1 MKYDFRIKIIAVLYV
16 LAVVILVGRS
26 YQTNSKALS
35 IIKEQFS
42 LQQLYVA
49 KHVAE
54 SIEEE
59 FASFVG
65 GLSLIDEVFDVSSDT
80 SMKSFRN
87 SITKLFNV
95 FKCSCVDD
103 LAFIDDK
110 GKLRVSVLKPH
121 MEGADYSSWAY
132 FLKAQDAKQNDIIF
146 EHQKGTGVLAG
157 QNAHFIIKPLRSQN
171 GEFYGMV
178 YYKILF
184 NKMVDSFIPYDLSGS
199 KACIINK
206 EGNVLSE
213 SSSIAFAATDKE
225 KKSDIDFNSLMPEL
239 NPRTAYTGDYISKSG
254 DAYTIVSVPVKI
266 TGQTFLMV
274 IITPEQVF
282 RKLLIPFLGE
292 YPIVIISV
300 IGVLVGVSL
309 LFIYL
314 MSKWNL
320 QLNKLVEEKTKNLSE
335 SEKKQKIMLATI
347 NEVFWE
353 VDADGRYTNISSG
366 ALSVLG
372 YSPEEIINTSMFDL
386 MPDENAKEFRE
397 KLKMYARNKK
407 SFTNLERINVH
418 KNGKQITLSTNG
430 KPFFDAEGTLKG
442 FRGTDRDVTL
452 QKNAERSLHQYAD
465 QLEQIRNSLENKV
478 EERTRELKAAHEKL
492 VRKERASVLGKLS
505 IAVSHEL
512 RNPLGVIS
520 NAVYYFNM
528 KKDSFADPI
537 VRENID
543 IISREIKSANK
554 IITDILNFSRNNTL
568 VRLESNINLLVQ
580 EMLSK
585 AATPDKVQV
594 FTVFDED
601 IPTVEIDPTQV
612 AQIFLNLLENAVDAM
627 DYAGTIWVATSRH
640 EKTIEVAFADDGPG
654 ISENDLEN
662 IFEPLFT
669 TRAKGIGLGLAI
681 AKNLAE
687 ANNAKISVKSKKGE
701 GAIFTVT
708 FSLNRR
714 IV

>member
-1 MKYDFRIKIIAVLYV
+1 VKYDFRIKIIAVLYV
-16 LAVVILVGRS
+16 LTIVILASRS

-35 IIKEQFS
+35 IIKTQFS

-49 KHVAE
+49 KTVAE
-54 SIEEE
+54 SIEKK
-59 FASFVG
+59 FDSFVG
-65 GLSLIDEVFDVSSDT
+65 GLGLLDEVFDVSNDT

-87 SITKLFNV
+87 SMTKVYNV
-95 FKCSCVDD
+95 FKCTCVDD

-121 MEGADYSSWAY
+121 MEGADYSSRTY
-132 FLKAQDAKQNDIIF
+132 FLKAQDAKQNDVIF

-157 QNAHFIIKPLRSQN
+157 QNVHFIIKPLKSQD
-171 GEFYGMV
+171 GDFYGMV
-178 YYKILF
+178 CYKILF

-199 KACIINK
+199 KACIISK
-206 EGNVLSE
+206 EGAVLSE
-213 SSSIAFAATDKE
+213 SSGIAFAAIDKE
-225 KKSDIDFNSLMPEL
+225 NKRDIDFKALMAEL
-239 NPRTAYTGDYISKSG
+239 KPGTAYSGDYVSKSG
-254 DAYTIVSVPVKI
+254 DEYTIVSVPVKI
-266 TGQTFLMV
+266 AEQTFSIV

-282 RKLLIPFLGE
+282 RNLLIPFSRE
-292 YPIVIISV
+292 YAINIISV
-300 IGVLVGVSL
+300 IGILVGVSL
-309 LFIYL
+309 LVIFL

-320 QLNKLVEEKTKNLSE
+320 QLNKVVEERTKNLSE
-335 SEKKQKIMLATI
+335 SEKKQKIMLATV

-353 VDADGRYTNISSG
+353 VDADGRYTSISSG
-366 ALSVLG
+366 ALLILG

-386 MPDENAKEFRE
+386 MSDESAKEFRE
-397 KLKMYARNKK
+397 KLKMYSKSKK
-407 SFTNLERINVH
+407 SFANLERINVH
-418 KNGKQITLSTNG
+418 RNRKHIILSTNG
-430 KPFFDAEGTLKG
+430 KPLFDAEGNLEG
-442 FRGTDRDVTL
+442 FRGTDRDITL
-452 QKNAERSLHQYAD
+452 QKNAEQGLKQYAD
-465 QLEQIRNSLENKV
+465 QLVQIRNSLENKV
-478 EERTRELKAAHEKL
+478 EERTRELKDAHVKL
-492 VRKERASVLGKLS
+492 LRKERASVLGQLS

-528 KKDSFADPI
+528 KKDSFEDPN

-543 IISREIKSANK
+543 IISREIKTANK
-554 IITDILNFSRNNTL
+554 IITDILNFSRDNTP
-568 VRLESNINLLVQ
+568 VRLESNINQLVQ
-580 EMLSK
+580 EMLLR

-594 FTVFDED
+594 VTVFDED
-601 IPTVEIDPTQV
+601 IPLVAIDPTQV

-627 DYAGTIWVATSRH
+627 DHAGTIWVATRRH
-640 EKTIEVAFADDGPG
+640 EKTIEVIFVDDGPG

-701 GAIFTVT
+701 GAVFIVT
-708 FSLNRR
+708 FSLNNGG
-714 IV
+714 